1 MFLKT
6 FQNYRKSVKLVRA
19 IIGIL
24 YEHSSRVTVKN
35 KTVVKNVKKHRS
47 TCEKKNQNLDL
58 MRENF
63 R

>member
-47 TCEKKNQNLDL
+47 TCEKKIKI
-58 MRENF
+58 
-63 R
+63 